1 MADEHFS
8 GSLSLEYSSMEM
20 SEMNG
25 GRSTIFER
33 DRKLQCASSIQ
44 GLVFEWPC
52 SLKEVRWVR
61 QMASR
66 QDQTSGGQ

>member
-1 MADEHFS
+1 
-8 GSLSLEYSSMEM
+8 
-20 SEMNG
+20 MNG

-33 DRKLQCASSIQ
+33 DRKLQWATSIQ

-52 SLKEVRWVR
+52 SLKEVSWVR
-61 QMASR
+61 QVASR